1 MGRYVILEYFESE
14 EEDSG
19 MVIQANKRQRTEPV
33 RREIERTKMCS
44 DTVLVRNKFATTEQP
59 QRAQTQRNI
68 FAITKEDPFR
78 HRHKKI
84 SSDLHV
90 NDTDSKTRE
99 PRSHAPEEAENP

>member
-19 MVIQANKRQRTEPV
+19 MVIQANKRQRTEAV
-33 RREIERTKMCS
+33 RRDIDRTKMCS
-44 DTVLVRNKFATTEQP
+44 DTVLVRNKFATAEQP

-78 HRHKKI
+78 HKKI
-84 SSDLHV
+84 SSDLYV

-99 PRSHAPEEAENP
+99 PRSQAPEEAENP